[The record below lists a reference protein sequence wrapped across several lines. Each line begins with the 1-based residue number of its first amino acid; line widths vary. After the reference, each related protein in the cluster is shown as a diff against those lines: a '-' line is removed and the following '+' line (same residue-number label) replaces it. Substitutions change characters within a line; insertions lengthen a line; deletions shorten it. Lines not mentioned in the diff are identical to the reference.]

1 MTAFPTGTV
10 TFLFTD
16 IEGSTARWERH
27 PEAMRVALARH
38 DSILKESIRRQ
49 DGVVFSEMGDGMGA
63 AFPRAA
69 QAVAAAVEAQRGL
82 FGEPWAGQLGPIRVR
97 MGLHSGEADERD
109 GDYFGTAVNRAAR
122 LMAIGHGGQVLVS
135 GTTAGLVSESPPGE
149 VRLRDL
155 GERRLRDLSVPM
167 RVFQLVHPELPFEFP
182 PLRTVDTLGGNLPV
196 ELSTFIGR
204 EREVARLS
212 AAIKESRLVTV
223 VGVGGVGKTRLAI
236 HAAAELA
243 PGYSDGVWL
252 CELAG
257 ADDAETMH
265 QLVASS
271 VGVASR
277 SGLGLRDS
285 VVEYLVPK
293 SILLVLDNC
302 EHLIDAAAELADL
315 VRNRCPAVRVLA
327 TSREPL
333 TLEGERVF
341 PLRSLSL
348 PTDRGLSREELRSE
362 AVQLFVERASGA
374 RPDFALTAGNR
385 EAIGEVC
392 RRLDGIPLAIELAAA
407 RVASMAPGEIAA
419 HLDERFRLLAGRRR
433 GTVERHQTLRATVD
447 WSYSLLDDTDRLV
460 FDRLG
465 VFAAS
470 FDADAAVAV
479 AGEGL
484 GPWDVLDALANLTG
498 KSMLVAD
505 TIEQGTTRY
514 RMLETMRHYARE
526 RLVHHG
532 GDPDHWRSG
541 HADYFAGLARVIG
554 EALIG
559 PHEIA
564 WRRRMVV
571 ELDDLRA
578 AVNWSLDQPDDDR
591 CVQIA
596 AALSEQ
602 AAQYEIAGIGSW
614 AERCAERAQT
624 APASLRTAVLAAA
637 AWNLG
642 RRGHPDAVA
651 MALDAL
657 RDGLPP
663 GWPSSYLPF
672 IALVHAWALQ
682 GRFDEQYAVA
692 AGGHAALDAAGSPR
706 VGHTHLFAAE
716 SWAAEDPEAARQ
728 LADAALSNAQACD
741 NPTGLATGW
750 MTVGVAYLRH
760 DPARAAAALEESITI
775 TRSGAGDGAYP
786 IALELAAFLASRSGD
801 TEKAFALL
809 EEAVRYGRDSGN
821 RVAVVGVVGIGVLI
835 MTSLGQLEGAT
846 VLSGAG
852 GELAIPIVG
861 AAGFHSQY
869 ADAVAGLRRDL
880 GPSVFDSAFVKGAA
894 MSYQQVAAFLLSEL
908 TRIRT
913 SMVDA

>member
-1 MTAFPTGTV
+1 V

-16 IEGSTARWERH
+16 IEGSTARWERD
-27 PEAMRVALARH
+27 PETMRVALTRH
-38 DSILKESIRRQ
+38 DSILKDSIRQ
-49 DGVVFSEMGDGMGA
+49 HKGVVFSEMGDGMGA
-63 AFPRAA
+63 AFPGAA
-69 QAVAAAVEAQRGL
+69 QAVAAAVEAQLVL
-82 FGEPWAGQLGPIRVR
+82 FGEAWTGQLGPIRVR

-135 GTTAGLVSESPPGE
+135 GATAGLVSDGLPDE

-167 RVFQLVHPELPFEFP
+167 RVFQLMHPELPCEFP

-204 EREVARLS
+204 ERELAGLG

-243 PGYSDGVWL
+243 PGYADGVWL

-257 ADDAETMH
+257 ADDPETMH

-277 SGLGLRDS
+277 PGLGWRDS

-293 SILLVLDNC
+293 AILLVFDNC

-315 VRNRCPAVRVLA
+315 VRTKCPAVRVLA

-333 TLEGERVF
+333 ALEGERVF

-348 PTDRGLSREELRSE
+348 PTDGGVQRGWLKSE
-362 AVQLFVERASGA
+362 AVELFVERAKAA
-374 RPDFALTAGNR
+374 RPDFVLTSGNA
-385 EAIGEVC
+385 EMIGEVC

-433 GTVERHQTLRATVD
+433 GTVERHQTLRATLD
-447 WSYSLLDDTDRLV
+447 WSYSLLADTDRLV

-484 GPWDVLDALANLTG
+484 GSWDVLDALANLTD
-498 KSMLVAD
+498 KCMLVVD
-505 TIEQGTTRY
+505 TTEQATTRY
-514 RMLETMRHYARE
+514 RLLETMRHYARE
-526 RLVHHG
+526 RLAFQG

-541 HADYFAGLARVIG
+541 HADYYTGLARVIS
-554 EALIG
+554 EALDG
-559 PHEIA
+559 PDEIA
-564 WRRRMVV
+564 WRCRLAV

-591 CVQIA
+591 CVQIV
-596 AALSEQ
+596 AALSGQ
-602 AAQYEIAGIGSW
+602 AAQYEIVGIGSW

-637 AWNLG
+637 AWNLT
-642 RRGHPDAVA
+642 RRGDPDALAVGE
-651 MALDAL
+651 DAL
-657 RDGLPP
+657 RGGLPP

-672 IALVHAWALQ
+672 IAVVHARALQ
-682 GRFDEQYAVA
+682 GRLDEQYAVA
-692 AGGHAALDAAGSPR
+692 AAGHAALDAAGAPR
-706 VGHTHLFAAE
+706 VGHTHLFCAE
-716 SWAAEDPEAARQ
+716 SWATEDPEAARQ
-728 LADAALSNAQACD
+728 LAEAALSNAQACD
-741 NPTGLATGW
+741 NPTGLATAW
-750 MTVGVAYLRH
+750 MAVGFAYLRH

-786 IALELAAFLASRSGD
+786 IALELAAFLASRSD
-801 TEKAFALL
+801 DFERAIALL
-809 EEAVRYGRDSGN
+809 DEGVRYGRDSGN
-821 RVAVVGVVGIGVLI
+821 RVAVVGVVGFGMLI
-835 MTSLGQLEGAT
+835 MTSVGELEVAAI
-846 VLSGAG
+846 LSGAG
-852 GELAIPIVG
+852 GELATPIMR

-880 GPSVFDSAFVKGAA
+880 GSPLFDSAFARGAA
-894 MSYQQVAAFLLSEL
+894 MSYEQAAMFLLSEL
-908 TRIRT
+908 TRVGSSI
-913 SMVDA
+913 SDF